1 MGVAGMSR
9 PRFRAYPIKAPWTE
23 AGAALLAFL
32 LVLLVGGSYAFL
44 GDAKSFAQRAKLEE
58 PRKTS
63 KALAEAKAAL
73 IGYAVSREIDPNCT
87 APGDNCSRPGDLPCP
102 DLTSDG
108 GAENVPICGTH
119 DGQGEGGQ
127 SRQLGRLPW
136 KDLRLPD
143 LRDGAGE
150 RLWYAVST
158 NFKVNARSRCTT
170 PSNAGCLNSD
180 SSGTITVKNQDGSY
194 RHDGRNDADG
204 YTKSG
209 AVAVVIAAGPPLRR
223 VGYGEQDR
231 TCTSTCDPRDFL
243 EVGNGEDNANFED
256 SDTDGDGDGDGSP
269 DGFIQGDVLDSN
281 GTIILNDR
289 LLPITYRDLVPL
301 LEKRVVGEALSCLRA
316 YAGAHGGRV
325 PWAASVE
332 DVSCPP
338 PPPDAADNCYSDDY
352 SPGLGREPDRFGRLA
367 DRPFNQTSND
377 ASDMSNSWLSG
388 CLLRQTSGI
397 SARWWRNW
405 KELVF
410 YGLADGYRPQPL
422 PLPTDPPGP
431 CADPPDAC
439 LTVNSQP
446 SQQVVVIASGKRLPA
461 IAEVPD
467 ALTPP
472 QPPPPAPYDQ
482 DRSTSS
488 QKTAIRNYLEG
499 ENATPDGPLP
509 PPPPPLPPYRSF
521 VSGPATGTFNDFVG
535 YLPRP

>member
-1 MGVAGMSR
+1 MLCPDRDNDGQST
-9 PRFRAYPIKAPWTE
+9 IAPD
-23 AGAALLAFL
+23 APC
-32 LVLLVGGSYAFL
+32 
-44 GDAKSFAQRAKLEE
+44 GDANR
-58 PRKTS
+58 P
-63 KALAEAKAAL
+63 LA
-73 IGYAVSREIDPNCT
+73 
-87 APGDNCSRPGDLPCP
+87 
-102 DLTSDG
+102 
-108 GAENVPICGTH
+108 
-119 DGQGEGGQ
+119 
-127 SRQLGRLPW
+127 RLPW
-136 KDLRLPD
+136 RTLGLPH

-150 RLWYAVST
+150 GLWYAVSRNFT
-158 NFKVNARSRCTT
+158 NNPRTNCPN
-170 PSNAGCLNSD
+170 PSSAGCLNSD
-180 SSGTITVKNQDGSY
+180 SSGTISVKSSSGSY
-194 RHDGRNDADG
+194 LHDARDDDDG
-204 YTKSG
+204 YTKTG
-209 AVAVVIAAGPPLRR
+209 AIAVVIAPGPPLRR

-231 TCTSTCDPRDFL
+231 SCTSTCDPRDFL

-281 GTIILNDR
+281 GAIILNDR

-301 LEKRVVGEALSCLRA
+301 LEKRVAGEALSCLRA

-332 DVSCPP
+332 DVLCTTPP
-338 PPPDAADNCYSDDY
+338 NTPDSCYSDDY
-352 SPGLGREPDRFGRLA
+352 SSGLGREPDRFGRLA
-367 DRPFNQTSND
+367 DPPFTRTNND
-377 ASDMSNSWLSG
+377 ASDMSNSWLPG

-410 YGLADGYRPQPL
+410 YGLAEGYRPQPL
-422 PLPTDPPGP
+422 PLPTGPPGP

-446 SQQVVVIASGKRLPA
+446 SQQVVVIASGKRLPV

-467 ALTPP
+467 PLALP

-482 DRSTSS
+482 VRSPSPE
-488 QKTAIRNYLEG
+488 KTAMRNYLEG
-499 ENATPDGPLP
+499 DNATPDGPLP

-521 VSGPATGTFNDFVG
+521 VSGPATATFNDVVG